1 MWQSNIGHL
10 LERVQ
15 FKVLDEEI
23 LNTLWE
29 EKCHG
34 IKTTIEWILLYE
46 RRHDYEIIVRMIIM
60 MNFTT
65 IGLNMTLLTHAQIKN
80 YEQYQNDPQCCKVC
94 CQRVIFHVK
103 TMKMQNDMKYM
114 KMIF

>member
-1 MWQSNIGHL
+1 
-10 LERVQ
+10 
-15 FKVLDEEI
+15 
-23 LNTLWE
+23 
-29 EKCHG
+29 
-34 IKTTIEWILLYE
+34 
-46 RRHDYEIIVRMIIM
+46 M

-103 TMKMQNDMKYM
+103 TMKMQNDMKIGFDESWGNFTKYIYIYL
-114 KMIF
+114 MIETR

>member
-1 MWQSNIGHL
+1 
-10 LERVQ
+10 
-15 FKVLDEEI
+15 
-23 LNTLWE
+23 
-29 EKCHG
+29 
-34 IKTTIEWILLYE
+34 
-46 RRHDYEIIVRMIIM
+46 

-94 CQRVIFHVK
+94 CQRIIFHVK

-114 KMIF
+114 KMIFEVVFKIGFDESWGNFTKYIYIYLMIETR